1 VLAATLVLSVLI
13 GVSLGLLGGGGSILT
28 VPILVYVA
36 GQDPKAAIAM
46 SLLVVG
52 VTSAAGAVS
61 HARAGRVQWRT
72 GLIFGAAGMAG
83 AYGGGRVAEFIP
95 GTWLLV
101 AFGVMMAVTAVAM
114 LRGRSPAESHRR
126 HDGRLPVGR
135 IVLDGVVVGAVTGLV
150 GAGGGFLVVPAL
162 VLLGGVPMST
172 AVGTSLV
179 VITLKSGAGLAGYLA
194 STPIDWTLAAGVTA
208 AAVVGS
214 VGGGRLAGK
223 LSEERLRRAF
233 AWFVAAMAILVL
245 GQQLPAELRDTILTS
260 PVTWT
265 VAGVVVLG
273 AGLWACCRSGPPG
286 RRPAGDRTIRA

>member
-1 VLAATLVLSVLI
+1 MIAATLALSVLI

-36 GQDPKAAIAM
+36 GQDPKVAIAT

-83 AYGGGRVAEFIP
+83 AYGGGRLAEYIP

-101 AFGVMMAVTAVAM
+101 AFGVMMAVTAAAM
-114 LRGRSPAESHRR
+114 LRGREATATAQHG
-126 HDGRLPVGR
+126 DGRLPVGR

-162 VLLGGVPMST
+162 VLLGGMPMSV

-179 VITLKSGAGLAGYLA
+179 VIAMKSTAGLLGYLA
-194 STPIDWTLAAGVTA
+194 STPIDWPLAAGVTA
-208 AAVVGS
+208 AAVTGS
-214 VGGGRLAGK
+214 VAGGRLTDTI
-223 LSEERLRRAF
+223 SEDQLRRGF
-233 AWFVAAMAILVL
+233 AWFVAAMAVVVL
-245 GQQLPAELRDTILTS
+245 GQQAPGPARDAVLTS
-260 PVTWT
+260 SVTWSV
-265 VAGVVVLG
+265 VALAAVAAAV
-273 AGLWACCRSGPPG
+273 WSYCR
-286 RRPAGDRTIRA
+286 RRPADDRRPHDRTVRR